1 MVFLR
6 SIAWIFAIR
15 CNILKLQHY
24 HSTFENQKYVHV
36 FLLSLSVRVAKW
48 VGFDGPGCLIRIL
61 AGWVGV
67 FQSATHFGLSTQR
80 AGRLRAGQPT
90 RQPTKKGVS
99 LLSPTRQPTNPL
111 LNRLGVFFGSLSSA
125 SRLGQANP
133 FFCGPRR
140 VDSFLSWCIKN
151 K

>member
-48 VGFDGPGCLIRIL
+48 VGFDRPGCLIRIL
-61 AGWVGV
+61 AGWIGV
-67 FQSATHFGLSTQR
+67 FQSSTHFGLSTQR
-80 AGRLRAGQPT
+80 AGRLMAGPPTHQKRGQPAFANPSAHQPTLKQARCIFRLTFLGEQARAGQPIFLWT
-90 RQPTKKGVS
+90 EAGRLVSILVYKK
-99 LLSPTRQPTNPL
+99 
-111 LNRLGVFFGSLSSA
+111 
-125 SRLGQANP
+125 
-133 FFCGPRR
+133 
-140 VDSFLSWCIKN
+140 
-151 K
+151 